1 MSDYD
6 FFPFIKPSNVGSI
19 EFPNFDTIMKGEPV
33 KLPENTGIPE
43 KKSVDI
49 SDIDIDFSKLK
60 ISKGRQSKN
69 TNGYK
74 QVELTKI
81 GKELKKRGYAIDFKS
96 KDELID
102 SIALL
107 E

>member
-1 MSDYD
+1 MSVYD

-19 EFPNFDTIMKGEPV
+19 EFPDFNTIIKGENME
-33 KLPENTGIPE
+33 LSENTRTPE